1 MPPKLDSNIRR
12 IRESTTLR
20 PTTLHI
26 HRVKLIEQA
35 KKVMQ
40 QTSKSPPLSQSHRTI
55 LKSAS
60 IGTKQ

>member
-12 IRESTTLR
+12 IRESSPITLY
-20 PTTLHI
+20 I
-26 HRVKLIEQA
+26 YRVNLIGQA

-40 QTSKSPPLSQSHRTI
+40 QTSKSPSLSQSHRTI

-60 IGTKQ
+60 IGTK